1 MELSVAVCSYFHL
14 ILFYIRNY
22 TISVKGK
29 ATPIKNFHEGHSLV
43 LQLFFLDKPAPFSYS
58 QINPR
63 QVFIYS
69 FRETSEKESFPE
81 GRKAGEEDVTCQW
94 NIRMNMS

>member
-1 MELSVAVCSYFHL
+1 MEFLAAVCSYFHL
-14 ILFYIRNY
+14 NFFYIRNY

-29 ATPIKNFHEGHSLV
+29 AILYKNFLEGHSFV

-63 QVFIYS
+63 QVIIYS
-69 FRETSEKESFPE
+69 IRETSEKESFPE
-81 GRKAGEEDVTCQW
+81 DRKEGEEAATCQ
-94 NIRMNMS
+94 